1 MTRTAIPIC
10 SLMTC
15 RGFSFWLLA
24 IYQLKI
30 HKSANPHIALTIV
43 ATIRLEK
50 ISTGM
55 MKVIATKN
63 FAKKVAIVDSQTSFA
78 LFARSDSCEIW
89 IHKASEQA
97 SAIAI
102 VKIHPMTA
110 IFKFVPTLNPII
122 NPRVV
127 MIPEVIQ
134 NANQVLSDC
143 FMDFL
148 RSKKAGPSLR
158 GA

>member
-1 MTRTAIPIC
+1 
-10 SLMTC
+10 
-15 RGFSFWLLA
+15 
-24 IYQLKI
+24 
-30 HKSANPHIALTIV
+30 
-43 ATIRLEK
+43 
-50 ISTGM
+50 
-55 MKVIATKN
+55 
-63 FAKKVAIVDSQTSFA
+63 
-78 LFARSDSCEIW
+78 
-89 IHKASEQA
+89 
-97 SAIAI
+97 
-102 VKIHPMTA
+102 MTA